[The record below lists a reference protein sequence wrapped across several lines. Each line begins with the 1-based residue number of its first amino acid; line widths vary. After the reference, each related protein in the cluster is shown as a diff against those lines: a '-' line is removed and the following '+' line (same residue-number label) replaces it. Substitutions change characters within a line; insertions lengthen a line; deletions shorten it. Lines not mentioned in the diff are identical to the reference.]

1 MFRNT
6 IDFCD
11 CFFLLYTSFVFSF
24 LLVFCG
30 KCGNIKINSC
40 HTIFFFF
47 LAYIAFHAKSY
58 IGGIGQL
65 HGNHN
70 YSRLHY
76 TALKMSTTKPA
87 KKVGKGP
94 SQEKIIADFNQL
106 RQDHRSLMSKVA
118 ELEGDVNEHRY
129 LILTKQLPC
138 SA

>member
-1 MFRNT
+1 MANVE
-6 IDFCD
+6 I
-11 CFFLLYTSFVFSF
+11 LKS
-24 LLVFCG
+24 
-30 KCGNIKINSC
+30 IHAIQ
-40 HTIFFFF
+40 FFF

-94 SQEKIIADFNQL
+94 SQEKIIADFNLL